1 MKILFVIKICNLMKI
16 QKCKTFL
23 WMLELELVDE
33 KYQLCIKTIKVNR
46 EKIQKNT
53 MVEKQV

>member
-1 MKILFVIKICNLMKI
+1 
-16 QKCKTFL
+16 
-23 WMLELELVDE
+23 MLELELVDE